1 MNKLDFGKEE
11 DKSEIELYLRN
22 SSELKNK
29 KLKFNSKI
37 ATLIAEFTEWWL
49 KNSNNMH
56 NLSNLTVWTS
66 FSLYHYIIFTSY
78 YL

>member
-37 ATLIAEFTEWWL
+37 ATLIAEFTE
-49 KNSNNMH
+49 
-56 NLSNLTVWTS
+56 
-66 FSLYHYIIFTSY
+66 
-78 YL
+78 